1 MGPMDPSPS
10 DPIEE
15 VLGSHRGVGRWGWG
29 GVPMCVGCGV
39 RWGWGAVVGGGG
51 FGGIPLLGGRNG
63 DPKADPKEGGPN
75 GHWGEIMGS
84 DGVSPF
90 GIGPIG
96 SPYLRSHW
104 GGLMGYLHL
113 GLDP

>member
-1 MGPMDPSPS
+1 M
-10 DPIEE
+10 
-15 VLGSHRGVGRWGWG
+15 
-29 GVPMCVGCGV
+29 
-39 RWGWGAVVGGGG
+39 
-51 FGGIPLLGGRNG
+51 GGIPLLGGRNG

-75 GHWGEIMGS
+75 GHGGEIMGS